1 MNQCSR
7 AIVRNVINKV
17 VVSCSPSKR
26 EDISKDQLGTTDGQA
41 KETKEDDTERKMK
54 LQNEDPTFN
63 VQNTFIENSA
73 TNFINSV
80 SSSSNIDDDNAKR
93 YNLNFLIPYIEN
105 ENFIFMSITRLY

>member
-17 VVSCSPSKR
+17 VVGCSPSKQESIS
-26 EDISKDQLGTTDGQA
+26 EDQHGTTDGQA

-54 LQNEDPTFN
+54 SQNEDTTFN
-63 VQNTFIENSA
+63 VQKAFIENSA

-80 SSSSNIDDDNAKR
+80 SSNIDDDNAKR
-93 YNLNFLIPYIEN
+93 YDFKFLIPYISKYFYTIDE
-105 ENFIFMSITRLY
+105 IKLTLM